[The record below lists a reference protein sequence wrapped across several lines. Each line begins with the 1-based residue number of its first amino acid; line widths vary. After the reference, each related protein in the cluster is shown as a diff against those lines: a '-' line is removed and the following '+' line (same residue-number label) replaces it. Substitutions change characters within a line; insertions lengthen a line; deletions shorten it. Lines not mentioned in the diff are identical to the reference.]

1 LEEEFFENELIK
13 KFEEMI
19 ENNEEYYFSSEELE
33 DIIVHY
39 LELGDIA
46 FAELAVNYALRLHP
60 NSIEIKTK
68 RLEILLEQ
76 EKYTQV
82 KELMAEL
89 KNSSMETMDFLVCC
103 AKYYS
108 NLGNPRRAIEYCE
121 KALKYG
127 EEQNFLHNFIADE
140 YVNLEDPFNALKNY
154 KLALKYDAYDD
165 YSLEN
170 IMICYNQLNKADEA
184 RKFLENYLDEFP
196 FSEMGWYEYGQFHFN
211 KKNYR
216 EAIKGFDYVLAI
228 NSDSLSIYGSK
239 AACYEALNE
248 WEKAIEVYEE
258 LLELEYTKAFTYYKI
273 G

>member
-1 LEEEFFENELIK
+1 MEEEFFENELVK

-39 LELGDIA
+39 LELGDIT

-154 KLALKYDAYDD
+154 
-165 YSLEN
+165 
-170 IMICYNQLNKADEA
+170 
-184 RKFLENYLDEFP
+184 
-196 FSEMGWYEYGQFHFN
+196 
-211 KKNYR
+211 
-216 EAIKGFDYVLAI
+216 
-228 NSDSLSIYGSK
+228 
-239 AACYEALNE
+239 
-248 WEKAIEVYEE
+248 
-258 LLELEYTKAFTYYKI
+258 
-273 G
+273 